1 MIPWKYSGEIV
12 GINLKYSCAV
22 DDDVFEDMVTNYEI
36 IDRVRV
42 KQPLCRP
49 VTSRSL
55 MVGTGGLRSGA
66 IAFPKTDR
74 LVPGLPLTSVSSTMV
89 GVRIVELSDRSGV
102 TR

>member
-1 MIPWKYSGEIV
+1 MNFCAEI
-12 GINLKYSCAV
+12 IFY
-22 DDDVFEDMVTNYEI
+22 DI

-55 MVGTGGLRSGA
+55 IVGTGGLRSGA
-66 IAFPKTDR
+66 MALPNTER
-74 LVPGLPLTSVSSTMV
+74 LPLTSESSTAL
-89 GVRIVELSDRSGV
+89 GVCNVEFNDRSGV